1 MKVKVYHA
9 NNPTFGMGDAPKFP
23 EEFTHVADVE
33 LPDLNDAQDVAYR
46 LTNHI
51 DTDWRENEE
60 VTALSDKARSTS
72 VGDVIQV
79 GNEFFM
85 VGMMGFEKI
94 EVCDDDYDDG
104 WYDEC
109 YPNG

>member
-1 MKVKVYHA
+1 MKVKVFHA
-9 NNPTFGMGDAPKFP
+9 NHPTFGMGDAPKFP

-33 LPDLNDAQDVAYR
+33 LPNLDDAQDVAYR

-60 VTALSDKARSTS
+60 VTVLTETARSTS

-79 GNEFFM
+79 GDRFLR
-85 VGMMGFEKI
+85 VGMMGFE
-94 EVCDDDYDDG
+94 ELPD
-104 WYDEC
+104 
-109 YPNG
+109 